1 LAREMRDEGQFAK
14 HSFGFCHSSRAVR
27 LGISGVFAEVLPHMR
42 LLGCYVHSRPLVIS
56 ASARPTLYETVTR
69 DF

>member
-1 LAREMRDEGQFAK
+1 MTREMRDEGLFAK

-27 LGISGVFAEVLPHMR
+27 LGTSGVFAEVLPHMR
-42 LLGCYVHSRPLVIS
+42 LLGCYVHSRPLVMRIG
-56 ASARPTLYETVTR
+56 APTLYETVTR